1 MSKRLIIVLAA
12 IIAVGITSI
21 AFAEVQNV
29 KVSGDLLLRGI
40 MRGDWQLFNNTTA
53 AGSVDNWASDKQSYF
68 LRQVRV
74 RVDADL
80 TDNVSTTVRLLN
92 EGVWGN
98 TDINEMADNDDEV
111 YLDLAYATLKEFLYS
126 PLTLT
131 LGRQELQFGNG
142 LIIGDPDTNGLAT
155 GWGGTAGVVMTSGAS
170 TFYHPATDLTS
181 RKAFDAIRATLD
193 YDPMVVDLFFTK
205 TAEGEVSQDDD
216 TDFFGGNV
224 SYPFSDATMGEAYYI
239 VKHQGRK
246 LLTGNKVNR
255 VDTIGA
261 RVKTDLADNLTAQVE
276 AAFQMGKYEPASN
289 PNDGTTKVQKRRAW
303 AAEAIVDYKMKNEK
317 YAKYNPQITGVYA
330 FLSGERRTAA
340 VSTTPQGEYYHGWD
354 SMAENQTL
362 GHIVNGIMGFT
373 NAHILGG
380 SFKMTPAED
389 VLMGIDYTALWFNK
403 RYENLDSVMLN
414 GLSDGAAYLMND
426 HRFIGQE
433 VDLTLI
439 YNYTEDVQFGLLAGM
454 FMPGKAF
461 YSGGST
467 GSKVTNTA
475 TELIGSMKVTF

>member
-1 MSKRLIIVLAA
+1 M
-12 IIAVGITSI
+12 
-21 AFAEVQNV
+21 
-29 KVSGDLLLRGI
+29 
-40 MRGDWQLFNNTTA
+40 
-53 AGSVDNWASDKQSYF
+53 
-68 LRQVRV
+68 RV

-80 TDNVSTTVRLLN
+80 TDNVSTTIRLLN

-98 TDINEMADNDDEV
+98 TDINELADNDDEV

-131 LGRQELQFGNG
+131 LGRQELQLGNG
-142 LIIGDPDTNGLAT
+142 MIVGDPDTNGAAT
-155 GWGGTAGVVMTSGAS
+155 GWGGTAGVVMTNTANV
-170 TFYHPATDLTS
+170 FYHPAPDLTL

-193 YDPMVVDLFFTK
+193 YDPMVVDLFWTK
-205 TAEGEVSQDDD
+205 VAEGEVSQDDD
-216 TDFFGGNV
+216 TTLFGGNV

-239 VKHQGRK
+239 VKHVGK
-246 LLTGNKVNR
+246 KALTGNKVNR
-255 VDTIGA
+255 VDTIGG

-276 AAFQMGKYEPASN
+276 AAIQLGRYEPAAN
-289 PNDGTTKVQKRRAW
+289 VNDGTTKVQKRRAW
-303 AAEAIVDYKMKNEK
+303 AAEAIVDYRMKNEK
-317 YAKYNPQITGVYA
+317 YAKYNPQLTGIYA

-354 SMAENQTL
+354 PMAENQTL
-362 GHIVNGIMGFT
+362 GHIVNGLMAFS

-389 VLMGIDYTALWFNK
+389 VLVGIDYTALWFNK
-403 RYENLDSVMLN
+403 RYQNLDTVILN
-414 GLSDGAAYLMND
+414 GLTGGHVYRMNN

-433 VDLTLI
+433 LDLTLV

-461 YSGGST
+461 YSGGSS
-467 GSKVTNTA
+467 GDAVDNTA